1 MRGLKWAIA
10 LGFGSVVTLLQFI
23 AVGALNDA
31 SMATNEALIAEKT
44 PPAIIVTQTPK
55 SIKTPKKKPT
65 RVKAR
70 ASQPRASA
78 IRTQV
83 SALPALTLSQ
93 APLSLGTVL
102 PKLGGIGLGQVPVDD
117 TPSEPDRTARAR
129 RTVEPIYPRAAQR
142 NGIEG
147 YVILRLKIDES
158 GRVKNVLVVDS
169 EPIGVFERSA
179 RDAARRFEFVPARIG
194 GKPSATTIEKKIVFK
209 LK

>member
-1 MRGLKWAIA
+1 MRWFKGIIA
-10 LGFGSVVTLLQFI
+10 LGFGAAITLLQFL

-31 SMATNEALIAEKT
+31 SMATNEAALADKKM
-44 PPAIIVTQTPK
+44 PPIIVTQTPK
-55 SIKTPKKKPT
+55 SVKTPQKTPT
-65 RVKAR
+65 RLKAR
-70 ASQPRASA
+70 SSRPRASA
-78 IRTQV
+78 MRTQA

-102 PKLGGIGLGQVPVDD
+102 PQLGGIGLGQVDVDE
-117 TPSEPDRTARAR
+117 TPAEPDRTARAR
-129 RTVEPIYPRAAQR
+129 RTAEPIYPRSAQR
-142 NGIEG
+142 DGIEG
-147 YVILRLKIDES
+147 YVILRLKIDEN

-194 GKPSATTIEKKIVFK
+194 GKAAATTIEKKIVFK

>member
-1 MRGLKWAIA
+1 MSWVKGLIA
-10 LGFGSVVTLLQFI
+10 LCFGTAVTLLQFL

-31 SMATNEALIAEKT
+31 SMATSEASLSDKKI
-44 PPAIIVTQTPK
+44 PPIIVTQTPK
-55 SIKTPKKKPT
+55 SVKTPQKKPT

-78 IRTQV
+78 MRTQV

-102 PKLGGIGLGQVPVDD
+102 PKLGGIGLGQVAVDD

-147 YVILRLKIDES
+147 YVILRLKIDEN

-194 GKPSATTIEKKIVFK
+194 GKAAPTTIEKKIVFT